1 MGWFFFREYLARS
14 SGGVVLPGQACT
26 HRSNHLGTQASNCEP
41 HFSNLPC
48 THLFVRL
55 MKGSFHTLMRGT
67 PTHMGL
73 CSCTFMHIMCIY
85 AHTCTHTHDLI
96 ILPSVGYQHGQGV
109 VQALWPPVPRLH
121 MLVLAGWHHDWYGCA
136 PEMIRPAIMLSPF

>member
-1 MGWFFFREYLARS
+1 MIFHTGPKTFCQVNFFGVGFFFREYLARS

-67 PTHMGL
+67 PTHVGL

-85 AHTCTHTHDLI
+85 AHTHAHTRFDHPSQCGIPTRARCCT
-96 ILPSVGYQHGQGV
+96 SS
-109 VQALWPPVPRLH
+109 
-121 MLVLAGWHHDWYGCA
+121 LATSSSSAHARSRGMA
-136 PEMIRPAIMLSPF
+136 P